1 MKKII
6 LTFLSL
12 VLCLSFSMKIAGED
26 GDNACGSKENPC
38 GYIKISEDEHASDYV
53 YTNEKQYVKMKDN
66 QSFVHGDNFKSLA
79 IFSSLV
85 DIDLN
90 NFILSATGLT
100 TFPYKNDVLLNIK
113 DSTASTNYI
122 NYEMHYTAGIIDM
135 SQVAISVDTQS
146 KYDTKMT
153 LNSGVIKSE
162 ILINNYV
169 ENKMASIEINGG
181 LVYSKDEIPF
191 INYSSQDGE
200 ITINDGIIASNNTT
214 NLITSNGKMPTITI
228 NGGIFA
234 ANPSEYMASTSKI
247 MPYKMKVIGGSDN
260 NSFTTSVNY
269 IVIPDNNDK
278 EVYVYKNSIATQSKN
293 VLKVINAD
301 EEFDD
306 TNKLADVFNDE
317 YKQQLLNSFTD
328 KEALDI
334 IPMYVQFE
342 DDNAIATIDNDL
354 NDDTYSLSLYLNKE
368 TLAKIGSNKYAL
380 YQIDDDVNVLVDNET
395 INKNHIDFETN
406 KLGMYALVVYKEV
419 SPTPEATPTPATVE
433 NKDSSTTK
441 VVTCKEAMGS
451 KDWIWSE
458 SKKACV
464 YKVSNTSGK

>member
-1 MKKII
+1 
-6 LTFLSL
+6 
-12 VLCLSFSMKIAGED
+12 MKIAGED

-38 GYIKISEDEHASDYV
+38 GYIKTTNDILDEYINV
-53 YTNEKQYVKMKDN
+53 QYVKMNQN
-66 QSFVHGDNFKSLA
+66 QSLENTRIPLFIRLPLFDL
-79 IFSSLV
+79 
-85 DIDLN
+85 DLN
-90 NFILSATGLT
+90 GFTLNGLMLIT
-100 TFPYKNDVLLNIK
+100 NPMDCDVAFNLK
-113 DSTASTNYI
+113 DSTANI
-122 NYEMHYTAGIIDM
+122 NYDNNEITYKAGVIDFEKIYSEIDSASNHNAKII
-135 SQVAISVDTQS
+135 I
-146 KYDTKMT
+146 
-153 LNSGVIKSE
+153 NSGVIKSE

-191 INYSSQDGE
+191 INHSSQDGE

-214 NLITSNGKMPTITI
+214 NLITGNGKMPTITI
-228 NGGIFA
+228 NGGIFT

-278 EVYVYKNSIATQSKN
+278 EVYVYKNSIATKSKN

-306 TNKLADVFNDE
+306 NNKLADVFNEE

-342 DDNAIATIDNDL
+342 DDNVIATIDNDL

-419 SPTPEATPTPATVE
+419 SPTPEVTPTPATVE

-451 KDWIWSE
+451 ENWIWSE

>member
-12 VLCLSFSMKIAGED
+12 VLCLSYSMKIAGDD

-38 GYIKISEDEHASDYV
+38 GYIKTTKDFLDEYINV
-53 YTNEKQYVKMKDN
+53 QYVKMNQN
-66 QSFVHGDNFKSLA
+66 QSLENTRIPLLIRLPLFDL
-79 IFSSLV
+79 
-85 DIDLN
+85 DLN
-90 NFILSATGLT
+90 GFTLNGLMLIT
-100 TFPYKNDVLLNIK
+100 NPMDCDVAFNLK
-113 DSTASTNYI
+113 DSTANI
-122 NYEMHYTAGIIDM
+122 NYDNNEITYKAGVIDFEKIYSWIDSASNYNAKII
-135 SQVAISVDTQS
+135 I
-146 KYDTKMT
+146 
-153 LNSGVIKSE
+153 NSGVIKSE

-191 INYSSQDGE
+191 INHSSQDGE

-228 NGGIFA
+228 NGGIFT

-278 EVYVYKNSIATQSKN
+278 EVYVYKNSIAIKSKN

-306 TNKLADVFNDE
+306 TKKLADVFNDE

-342 DDNAIATIDNDL
+342 DDNAIATIDDDL

-419 SPTPEATPTPATVE
+419 SPTPEVTPTPAIVE